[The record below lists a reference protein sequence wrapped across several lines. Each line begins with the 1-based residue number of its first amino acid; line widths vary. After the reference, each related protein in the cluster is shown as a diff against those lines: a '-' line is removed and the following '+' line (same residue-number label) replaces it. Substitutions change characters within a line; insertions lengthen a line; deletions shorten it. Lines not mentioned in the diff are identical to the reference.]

1 MEYLVVKVFTDF
13 SFYDFERPLINIM
26 KNSYLLTLSLR
37 QRKEAMIESVGFYKE
52 FLINY

>member
-1 MEYLVVKVFTDF
+1 MEYLLEKVFTIFF
-13 SFYDFERPLINIM
+13 SKILNVFL
-26 KNSYLLTLSLR
+26 NSYLLTLSLR